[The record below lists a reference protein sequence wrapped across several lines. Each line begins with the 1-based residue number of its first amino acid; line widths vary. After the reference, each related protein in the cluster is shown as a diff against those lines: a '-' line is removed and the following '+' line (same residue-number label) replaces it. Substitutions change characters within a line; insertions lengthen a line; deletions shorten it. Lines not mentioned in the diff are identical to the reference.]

1 MSIKVPPTEETRW
14 LDRHGPPPGMEA
26 KRTADAKLR
35 QEQAKAAV
43 PEAIEY
49 ADGISF
55 IVSRCVRGPQGWV
68 GLFSVDQVVFEDAQ
82 RKPLKKPLRKRI
94 AEGVDM
100 VVAMSSM
107 ETAARKRYFR

>member
-1 MSIKVPPTEETRW
+1 MSIKVPQTEETRW

-35 QEQAKAAV
+35 QEQAKAFV

-49 ADGISF
+49 ADGVSF
-55 IVSRCVRGPQGWV
+55 IISRCIRGPQGWV
-68 GLFSVDQVVFEDAQ
+68 GLFAVDQVIFDDAQ
-82 RKPLKKPLRKRI
+82 RKALKKPLRKRI

-100 VVAMSSM
+100 VVAVSSM